1 MGTNYL
7 GQKKENSFHEI
18 GHGNNHESK
27 AGLNDLGIWGG
38 GVTKKLESQEIY
50 VMFYAKLN

>member
-1 MGTNYL
+1 MGTNCL
-7 GQKKENSFHEI
+7 GQKKENSFYKI